1 MRHQNSFPLSD
12 FVFLLVR
19 KLNPTHNGLRR
30 FASCSNRIVTYCCAL
45 PLRSLHF
52 CYTNLPTILIDSPP
66 HVPTIAIRVSKVIV
80 TQHVNRGERYVLES
94 SFDLITWTVAGPSFI
109 AASDTIEDEFD
120 INLSGRFFRVRRVAA
135 P

>member
-1 MRHQNSFPLSD
+1 
-12 FVFLLVR
+12 
-19 KLNPTHNGLRR
+19 
-30 FASCSNRIVTYCCAL
+30 
-45 PLRSLHF
+45 
-52 CYTNLPTILIDSPP
+52 
-66 HVPTIAIRVSKVIV
+66 VPTVAIRVSKVIV
-80 TQHVNRGERYVLES
+80 TQNVNRGERYVLES